1 MSIAA
6 PPKEGEAN
14 KELID
19 FLAGVLKVKK
29 TDIDLDK
36 GSKSKSKMIVVNGI
50 SAKTAYLYIK
60 ENLE

>member
-1 MSIAA
+1 VSIAA